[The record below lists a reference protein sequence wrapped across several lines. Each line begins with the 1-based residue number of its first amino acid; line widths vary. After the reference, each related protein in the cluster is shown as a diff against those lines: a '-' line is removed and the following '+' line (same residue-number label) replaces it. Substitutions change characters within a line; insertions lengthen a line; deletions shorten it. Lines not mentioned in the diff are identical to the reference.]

1 MHRRAGTALL
11 TVALAFLTLSAC
23 ASSGRKDSGLGV
35 RKLDCVVIERGRD
48 SAGQRG
54 ARYDAT
60 ENYYLVFETR
70 EGEANA
76 RYRFQVTRQQWFRFV
91 EGSHVRI
98 TLNNNILQDIRL
110 NE

>member
-1 MHRRAGTALL
+1 MHRRAGIALL
-11 TVALAFLTLSAC
+11 ALAVLALSAC
-23 ASSGRKDSGLGV
+23 ASGRKDPGLGV
-35 RKLDCVVIERGRD
+35 RKLDCIVIERGRD
-48 SAGQRG
+48 SSGQRG
-54 ARYDAT
+54 ARYDAS

-91 EGSHVRI
+91 EGSRVRI

-110 NE
+110 IE